1 MAKRA
6 TLSTSARRALVA
18 TFVRRGDVH
27 SQSDLVDLL
36 ADEGIEVTQATA
48 SRDLEEIGAVRGR
61 DDQGIFRYRLL
72 EPDSG
77 IQSRL
82 TRVSDELVLSIVAS
96 GNLLVVKTPAGGA
109 QLLASTLDRAAAN
122 QELPNI
128 IGTIAGDDTVLVVS
142 RSAAGAP
149 ALERQLRDYL
159 QTAAPKGIR
168 GGMRSDRTKRTK
180 KGGK

>member
-6 TLSTSARRALVA
+6 ALSTSARRALVSN
-18 TFVRRGDVH
+18 FVTQGLVH
-27 SQSDLVDLL
+27 SQSDLVALL
-36 ADEGIEVTQATA
+36 GDEGIEVTQATA

-72 EPDSG
+72 DPSG
-77 IQSRL
+77 EIRARFS
-82 TRVSDELVLSIVAS
+82 RVSDELVLSIVAS

-122 QELPNI
+122 NELPNI

-142 RSAAGAP
+142 RSASGAP
-149 ALERQLRDYL
+149 ALERQLREFL
-159 QTAAPKGIR
+159 QGAPSKRAGK
-168 GGMRSDRTKRTK
+168 SVRTNRTR